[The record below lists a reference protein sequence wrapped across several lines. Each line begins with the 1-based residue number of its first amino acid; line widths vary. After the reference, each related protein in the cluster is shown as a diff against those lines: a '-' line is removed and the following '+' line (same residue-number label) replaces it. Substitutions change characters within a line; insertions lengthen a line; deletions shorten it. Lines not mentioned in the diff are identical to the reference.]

1 MSNNN
6 ETKQEASAETASAP
20 AEEKKPELTEAEIA
34 EKNKRR
40 AERLALIMGPA
51 KE

>member
-1 MSNNN
+1 MSNN
-6 ETKQEASAETASAP
+6 ETKEVKDETPAAAP
-20 AEEKKPELTEAEIA
+20 KDEKKPELTEAEIA